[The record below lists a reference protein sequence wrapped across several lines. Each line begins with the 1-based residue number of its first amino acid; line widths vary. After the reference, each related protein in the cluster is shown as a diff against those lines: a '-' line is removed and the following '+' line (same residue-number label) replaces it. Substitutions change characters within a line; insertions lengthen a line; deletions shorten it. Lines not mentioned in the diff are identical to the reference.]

1 MIDDIPASKETLETW
16 LVDSSGNIAV
26 AGAGLDLLEAKIT
39 PFYNPT
45 QEELDSPN
53 ESRTDH

>member
-1 MIDDIPASKETLETW
+1 MIDDIPASREALETW

-26 AGAGLDLLEAKIT
+26 SGAGLALLEAEIT

-45 QEELDSPN
+45 QKEFGSPN
-53 ESRTDH
+53 ESRTNH

>member
-1 MIDDIPASKETLETW
+1 MIDDIPGSKEALETW

-26 AGAGLDLLEAKIT
+26 SGAGLALLEAEIT

-45 QEELDSPN
+45 QKEFGSPN
-53 ESRTDH
+53 ESRTNH

>member
-26 AGAGLDLLEAKIT
+26 SGAGLALLKAEIT
-39 PFYNPT
+39 PFYNPAR
-45 QEELDSPN
+45 EEFGSPN
-53 ESRTDH
+53 E